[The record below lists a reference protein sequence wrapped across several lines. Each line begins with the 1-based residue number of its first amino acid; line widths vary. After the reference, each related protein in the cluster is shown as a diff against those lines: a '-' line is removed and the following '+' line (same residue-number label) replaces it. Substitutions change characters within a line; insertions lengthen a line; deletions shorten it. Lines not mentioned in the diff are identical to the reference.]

1 VDHRKVIGVDVGNTS
16 IKAAEFH
23 EREIGEVIRFKDI
36 SDVKAHFG
44 SATYI
49 VCSVAKRDVQT
60 VFADCLIVTHSTP
73 LPIKLNYDTPQTL
86 GTDRIAAAVGAWAL
100 FPNRNVLVIDSGTCI
115 TYDLVTADGVFQGGI
130 ISPGLDIRY
139 RAMHEFTESL
149 PRLQSDEPL
158 DFGLLGKS
166 TRECMRIGAEQ
177 GLKNEILGFLESF
190 NKKYDRLQVV
200 MTGGYQPDFE
210 SNLKAPIFATSKI
223 VLGGLQAIWKFNEG
237 I

>member
-1 VDHRKVIGVDVGNTS
+1 MDQRKVIGVDVGNTS
-16 IKAAEFH
+16 IKAAEFQ
-23 EREIGEVIRFKDI
+23 EGEIGEVIRFTDV
-36 SDVKAHFG
+36 SDVQEHFG
-44 SATYI
+44 KAKYV
-49 VCSVAKRDVQT
+49 VCSVAKSDVRS
-60 VFADCLIVTHSTP
+60 VFADCFLINHTTP
-73 LPIKLNYDTPQTL
+73 LPITLNYDTPHTL

-100 FPNRNVLVIDSGTCI
+100 FPETNVLIIDSGTCI
-115 TYDLVTADGVFQGGI
+115 TYDLVTADGTFRGGI

-139 RAMHEFTESL
+139 RAMHEFTGGL
-149 PRLQSDEPL
+149 PRLHTDAHP
-158 DFGLLGKS
+158 GLELVGKS
-166 TRECMRIGAEQ
+166 TQECMRLGAEL
-177 GLKNEILGFLESF
+177 GLKNEILGFLQTF